1 MNAQS
6 RLLTRIGTA
15 LKRHGVSPTQ
25 FGYLA
30 VGDPGILRRLR
41 DGRQARQAMLNALQA
56 KLDELEDGD
65 MG

>member
-6 RLLTRIGTA
+6 RLLPRIGTE

-30 VGDPGILRRLR
+30 VGDPGILKRLR
-41 DGRQARQAMLNALQA
+41 DGRQARQKLLDALQA
-56 KLDELEDGD
+56 KLEDLEDWGD
-65 MG
+65 I